1 MDKEIKKPKAIL
13 PKGFKDNVQ
22 ELIDLLKDGYE
33 NNTFTV
39 YPSSDGSGLVYYID
53 PETKKVFVD
62 LGIAKRMIDTIELL
76 KEKTEGNLT
85 MPEKNFMENT
95 LYNLRM
101 SFVNSANNSPSSVE
115 NSDSE
120 DSPSSDDSQP
130 QQS

>member
-1 MDKEIKKPKAIL
+1 MEYEDSTSQNSLKSLNNESFIL
-13 PKGFKDNVQ
+13 M
-22 ELIDLLKDGYE
+22 E
-33 NNTFTV
+33 
-39 YPSSDGSGLVYYID
+39 

-101 SFVNSANNSPSSVE
+101 SFVNSANNSPPSVE

>member
-1 MDKEIKKPKAIL
+1 MSKENENIENSVGITVT
-13 PKGFKDNVQ
+13 F
-22 ELIDLLKDGYE
+22 ESLISEYAGTAMAYLG
-33 NNTFTV
+33 
-39 YPSSDGSGLVYYID
+39 GMQD

-101 SFVNSANNSPSSVE
+101 SFVNSANNSPPSVE

-130 QQS
+130 QPQQS